1 MEGGG
6 AAAADP
12 SAERWA
18 TAGEDAATRAC
29 KEAKG
34 GSEVGFPGSRAPF
47 SSPPSE
53 TPTATPNTAK
63 CLFPLG
69 VLPFCPRKLLGE
81 VWLLG
86 QKLRG
91 PSKRDVTGPVPHRL
105 SASSPTHRELCRLDV
120 HLHPLSNT
128 PPSLSQL
135 TMTSG
140 LVTDYYNNLTPYSIS
155 TRVHS
160 PHSDGNDPFRI
171 QVKSVSHVLKTHL
184 LHISL
189 RSNICSLRGT
199 PSGI

>member
-18 TAGEDAATRAC
+18 TAGEDAATRAR
-29 KEAKG
+29 KETKG

-47 SSPPSE
+47 SSPPPL
-53 TPTATPNTAK
+53 PT
-63 CLFPLG
+63 
-69 VLPFCPRKLLGE
+69 LPSVCSPWGSYHSVPRKLLGE

-120 HLHPLSNT
+120 HLHPPSNI

-140 LVTDYYNNLTPYSIS
+140 SVMDYYNNLTPYSIS
-155 TRVHS
+155 TQVHS
-160 PHSDGNDPFRI
+160 PHSDRNDPFRM
-171 QVKSVSHVLKTHL
+171 QVRSVSHVLKTHL

-189 RSNICSLRGT
+189 R
-199 PSGI
+199 